1 MELLHQV
8 LLPVPV
14 GVGNLDPKL
23 CCSYIFLRPF
33 FRENGRSLLFLSI
46 LVCVFNKKNVILHK

>member
-14 GVGNLDPKL
+14 DVGNLDPKL

-33 FRENGRSLLFLSI
+33 FRENGRSLFFLTI
-46 LVCVFNKKNVILHK
+46 LMRDFSKKNVILHK

>member
-23 CCSYIFLRPF
+23 CCSYIYLRPF
-33 FRENGRSLLFLSI
+33 FFLFGRSLLFLTI
-46 LVCVFNKKNVILHK
+46 LVCVFIKKYVILNL

>member
-1 MELLHQV
+1 MELLLQV

-14 GVGNLDPKL
+14 DVGNLDPKL
-23 CCSYIFLRPF
+23 CCSYIYLRPF
-33 FRENGRSLLFLSI
+33 FRGNGRSLLFLTI